1 MLRWIWLLVLGL
13 FVTLWWV
20 GHGNSAPMAATLSSG
35 SGSVVCPMPP
45 VFHLQ
50 SAEPMQSEVAGK
62 MAAFRVG
69 EATVSPLAGFSV
81 QARVLSREDYSLGR
95 EADYSPTDLALGW
108 GPMAEPG
115 MAEKLNIRQGGRFYR
130 YEWGND
136 GPPIAPEQIIRNSA
150 NMHMVPADRN
160 VAQALDRIHAGD
172 AVRVSGWLIRIDR
185 DDGWRWQSSLSRDDS
200 GPGACELVLVCSIEP
215 R

>member
-1 MLRWIWLLVLGL
+1 
-13 FVTLWWV
+13 
-20 GHGNSAPMAATLSSG
+20 
-35 SGSVVCPMPP
+35 
-45 VFHLQ
+45 
-50 SAEPMQSEVAGK
+50 MQSEIAGK
-62 MAAFRVG
+62 MAAFRIG

-115 MAEKLNIRQGGRFYR
+115 MAEKLHIRQGGRAYR
-130 YEWGND
+130 YEWGNE
-136 GPPIAPEQIIRNSA
+136 GPPMAPGQIVRNSA
-150 NMHMVPADRN
+150 NMHMVPADRG
-160 VAQALDRIHAGD
+160 VARALAGVHAGD

-200 GPGACELVLVCSIEP
+200 GAGACELVLVCSIES